1 MSAVASWLSD
11 REAGRALTKCA
22 TPLSTAVTLSWFT
35 RSPSSTNRWI
45 NMSRSRRIARA
56 FAVAVAVVAVG
67 FGAQRADAA
76 LVASANLGARPSVTC
91 WADIGYPNHVG
102 SNVVSFNDWQCSP
115 GIEQQ
120 ISLVASLTY
129 QDGTRYQFTKT
140 CYSTQ
145 SCSVNPMSAPWQSGT

>member
-1 MSAVASWLSD
+1 
-11 REAGRALTKCA
+11 
-22 TPLSTAVTLSWFT
+22 
-35 RSPSSTNRWI
+35 
-45 NMSRSRRIARA
+45 MSRSRRIARA

-145 SCSVNPMSAPWQSGT
+145 SCSVNPMSAPWQSGTWTAKADYAFVVAYDNTSSYWSGGQISQYLPY